1 MKKIFIIDD
10 DTFFCEILKKH
21 LQNNNFEAEAVF
33 NGKNAIAW
41 LKNNSCD
48 LVLCD
53 YSLPDIT
60 GLELLQQIKAKDMNL
75 PVVIMTAYAE
85 VRMAVKLMKMG
96 ADDYV
101 TKPIQHEELLLLIND
116 LLKPKEQK
124 NKKTQQK
131 TFYTNGDFII
141 GESKKIKQL
150 INLAKKVAP
159 TDMSVIISGETGTG
173 KEYIARFIHE
183 NSLRRD
189 KPFMAI
195 DCGAIPKDL
204 ANSEL
209 FGHVKG
215 SFTGAIMDKS
225 GVFQKA
231 DGGTL
236 FLDEIGNLSYDVQLK
251 LLRAIQERLVAR
263 VGDDKAKPVDI
274 RIIAA
279 SNEDLIDQLE
289 KNSFREDLYHRL
301 NEFKIDLPPL
311 RERIED
317 LLVFV
322 DHFIGMANEQLNKN
336 ILGLTPEAQII
347 VQNYP
352 WHGNLRELKNVIK
365 RAVLLADSNRI
376 DNKCFPPEILNPQ
389 DNSIAEPPME
399 TDLKSSSKLKNASSE
414 IEKQLIIE
422 TIKKAG
428 YNKSHAARM
437 LNIDRKTL
445 YNKIKIYEIKL

>member
-41 LKNNSCD
+41 LKSNSCD

-60 GLELLQQIKAKDMNL
+60 GLELLQQIKAKNLNL

-116 LLKPKEQK
+116 LLQPKEQR

-263 VGDDKAKPVDI
+263 IGDDKAKPVDI

-279 SNEDLIDQLE
+279 SNEDLIQQLE
-289 KNSFREDLYHRL
+289 NNKFREDLYHRL

-311 RERIED
+311 RERIDD

-322 DHFIGMANEQLNKN
+322 DHFIGMANDQLSKN
-336 ILGLTPEAQII
+336 ITGLTPEAQVI
-347 VQNYP
+347 VENYP

-365 RAVLLADSNRI
+365 RAVLLADGSQI
-376 DNKCFPPEILNPQ
+376 DSKCFPPEILYPQ
-389 DNSIAEPPME
+389 ESTTVEPTME